1 MPAMA
6 PEERGR
12 IYTQV
17 IALSPIPPSY
27 PNTSFFSSSLNSRK
41 IKSLSV
47 LEHDNSSDCF
57 LLLRD
62 LQGLRFEDESNLE
75 KGLILPYEGIAY
87 FKI

>member
-1 MPAMA
+1 MPAMT
-6 PEERGR
+6 PEERRR

-27 PNTSFFSSSLNSRK
+27 PNTSSFSSSLNSRK

-47 LEHDNSSDCF
+47 LEHDNNSDCF